1 MIVKIKKLT
10 VLLVGIL
17 CGVLAMGSLSFAAH
31 TPKPV
36 QATAPAT
43 VKTTIFDYQKEVGL
57 SDKQADAIRQKI
69 GELQR
74 TVRKINAEL
83 TLLNLD
89 IQDLN
94 AKNGNFNQLKKK
106 VKAAYALV
114 ADLKIADYKTTR
126 DINAVMSAKQLKKW
140 RGIQKENIREARKA
154 RKKAKK

>member
-1 MIVKIKKLT
+1 MFVKTKKLS

-17 CGVLAMGSLSFAAH
+17 CGVLAMGSMSFAAR

-57 SDKQADAIRQKI
+57 TDKQADDIRQKI

-74 TVRKINAEL
+74 TVRRINAEL
-83 TLLNLD
+83 TLLNLS

-94 AKNGNFNQLKKK
+94 AKNGDFKKLKKK
-106 VKAAYALV
+106 VKDAYSLV

-140 RGIQKENIREARKA
+140 RDIQRKNVRKTRKA
-154 RKKAKK
+154 REKAKK